1 MEAPS
6 CTDLLKMLI
15 KNRCSVALMSLTTIE
30 IGKLKHTERYSYL
43 PKVTQ
48 LVTGRGRIPTQVSWI
63 QSWQVITTMG
73 TCL

>member
-1 MEAPS
+1 
-6 CTDLLKMLI
+6 
-15 KNRCSVALMSLTTIE
+15 MSLTTIE
-30 IGKLKHTERYSYL
+30 MGKLKHTERYSYL

-73 TCL
+73 PAFMTE